1 MSSNHT
7 NKLKNGRRAQKEKEV
22 SGHDLCRQGGDS
34 QLLGEVT
41 LELQPEA
48 RIGGAG
54 AVFQMMRTARPKA
67 LWPAGARLMSESERK
82 LVRQMGTTGTM
93 GLGEQAGARSH
104 RAL

>member
-1 MSSNHT
+1 MSSNRT
-7 NKLKNGRRAQKEKEV
+7 NKFKNGRHAKEREV
-22 SGHDLCRQGGDS
+22 SLHDLHRQGGES

-54 AVFQMMRTARPKA
+54 AAFQVMRTARPKA
-67 LWPAGARLMSESERK
+67 LWPAGARLMSRAEKK
-82 LVRQMGTTGTM
+82 LIKWVGTRGKM
-93 GLGEQAGARSH
+93 GLWKQAGARFH